1 MCSAPLTDCSNHCV
15 DLSRDP
21 NNCGKCG
28 NACPSQ
34 YCFLGT
40 CQGSTAGVI
49 IALGH
54 DFATAS
60 ASDGETHLLYNS
72 VFFNSTTVRL
82 LSYEH
87 YVTPVAVANAKSLL
101 TSYATANHNTLTI
114 TTTVSDTY
122 IPTTLN
128 TKTSD
133 AVVIWDQPNAPSGTL
148 GILGTS
154 WAAALTEFTQG
165 GGVVIV
171 IDTATGVAQMPA
183 LETNAAL
190 LAVTGHAVVANDT
203 PATAVLDGENLVH
216 GMFNVYVAE
225 TNSAWFSTSE
235 PASATTVFATY
246 VTGQPTHLLAVQK
259 IVP

>member
-1 MCSAPLTDCSNHCV
+1 MNGGSPV
-15 DLSRDP
+15 RMW
-21 NNCGKCG
+21 
-28 NACPSQ
+28 NA
-34 YCFLGT
+34 
-40 CQGSTAGVI
+40 I
-49 IALGH
+49 
-54 DFATAS
+54 
-60 ASDGETHLLYNS
+60 
-72 VFFNSTTVRL
+72 
-82 LSYEH
+82 
-87 YVTPVAVANAKSLL
+87 TPAA
-101 TSYATANHNTLTI
+101 Y
-114 TTTVSDTY
+114 
-122 IPTTLN
+122 
-128 TKTSD
+128 TSD
-133 AVVIWDQPNAPSGTL
+133 AVVIWDQPNAPSGPL